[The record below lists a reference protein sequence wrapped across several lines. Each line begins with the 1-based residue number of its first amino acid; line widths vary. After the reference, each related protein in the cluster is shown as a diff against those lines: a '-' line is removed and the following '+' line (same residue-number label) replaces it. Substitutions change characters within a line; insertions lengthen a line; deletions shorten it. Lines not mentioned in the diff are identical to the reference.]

1 MWQEP
6 EKDVDKRQYIDKET
20 KIIHGRHLMV
30 KIERCTKIREEGKRM
45 LCMRHT
51 QANDIRGLW
60 QYLWVY

>member
-1 MWQEP
+1 
-6 EKDVDKRQYIDKET
+6 
-20 KIIHGRHLMV
+20 MV

-60 QYLWVY
+60 QYSWVYWASVWATCVRGMAMRTKLFC